1 MHLHLP
7 FKVDANA
14 CIDYMSVMIPSDLT
28 VATWANLIRA
38 HRVALLAV
46 ENRLKAADLPPLAW
60 YDALLEL
67 ERGEGGPLRPFE
79 LEQAMLLSQ
88 SNVSRLVDRLEEAGY
103 LEKRQCP
110 MDGRG
115 TFLSITASGKAMRR
129 RMWTV
134 YAAAIE
140 DAVGAKLS
148 KGEARTAAALLRK
161 LSV

>member
-1 MHLHLP
+1 
-7 FKVDANA
+7 
-14 CIDYMSVMIPSDLT
+14 
-28 VATWANLIRA
+28 
-38 HRVALLAV
+38 
-46 ENRLKAADLPPLAW
+46 
-60 YDALLEL
+60 
-67 ERGEGGPLRPFE
+67 
-79 LEQAMLLSQ
+79 
-88 SNVSRLVDRLEEAGY
+88 
-103 LEKRQCP
+103 

-115 TFLSITASGKAMRR
+115 TFLNITASGKAMRR